1 MSQLILKAIG
11 DVNETV
17 ALDTD
22 PDLVCAPLP

>member
-1 MSQLILKAIG
+1 MSQLILEAIG

-22 PDLVCAPLP
+22 PDLVSALP